1 MRITAS
7 TATYAVIGQPIRH
20 SRSPEIHNALFADHH
35 LDAVYVAIEVA
46 LTDASALGAALRTLR
61 LAGAN
66 LTVPFKEAVLGA
78 LDHVD
83 GEAWAIGAVNTV
95 VRDGERLIGL
105 NTDSPGFLGS
115 VRQAWGDVTAGST
128 AVVVGAGGAGRAVAA
143 ALADGGAAEVRI
155 VNRTLAR
162 AESVAERLSVRWSDT
177 RFVATDLEGLDA
189 ACAGAEVLVQ
199 AASAAGSR
207 GLALPLH
214 RLERDAVVVDVNY
227 GAAAAPLVQA
237 ARDRQLRVMDGL
249 PMLAWQAALAFRAF
263 TGIDVDPGLVLDRLL
278 RGSVP
283 GA

>member
-1 MRITAS
+1 MKISAS
-7 TATYAVIGQPIRH
+7 TSTYAVIGHPVRH

-35 LDAVYVAIEVA
+35 IDAVYVAIEVA
-46 LTDASALGAALRTLR
+46 LSDASSLGAALRTLR

-83 GEAWAIGAVNTV
+83 DEARAIGAVNTV
-95 VRDGERLIGL
+95 VRDGERLVGL
-105 NTDSPGFLGS
+105 NTDAPGFLGA
-115 VRQAWGDVTAGST
+115 VRQAWGDVTAGSV

-162 AESVAERLSVRWSDT
+162 AASVAERLSVRWSDT
-177 RFVATDLEGLDA
+177 RFVAADLQGLDA
-189 ACAGAEVLVQ
+189 ACAGAELLVQ
-199 AASAAGSR
+199 AASAAGSLR
-207 GLALPLH
+207 DGLPLH

-227 GAAAAPLVQA
+227 GAAAGPLVLA
-237 ARDRQLRVMDGL
+237 ARARQLRVMDGL

-263 TGIDVDPGLVLDRLL
+263 TGVEVDPGLVLDRLL

-283 GA
+283 DA

>member
-1 MRITAS
+1 VRITAS

>member
-1 MRITAS
+1 VRITAS

-46 LTDASALGAALRTLR
+46 LVDASSLGAALRTLR

-83 GEAWAIGAVNTV
+83 DEALAIGAVNTV
-95 VRDGERLIGL
+95 VRDGDRLIGL

-177 RFVATDLEGLDA
+177 RFVATDLQGLDA

-199 AASAAGSR
+199 AASAAGSLSDR
-207 GLALPLH
+207 LPLR

-227 GAAAAPLVQA
+227 GAASEPLLHA
-237 ARDRQLRVMDGL
+237 ARGQQLRGMDGL

>member
-1 MRITAS
+1 MKITAA

-46 LTDASALGAALRTLR
+46 LTDAASLGAALRTLR

-83 GEAWAIGAVNTV
+83 DEALAIGAVNTV

-105 NTDSPGFLGS
+105 NTDAPGFLGS
-115 VRQAWGDVTAGST
+115 VRQAWGDVTAGSV

-162 AESVAERLSVRWSDT
+162 AESVAERLSVRWADT
-177 RFVATDLEGLDA
+177 RFVACDLSGLDA
-189 ACAGAEVLVQ
+189 ACADAEVLVQ
-199 AASAAGSR
+199 AASAAGSLR
-207 GLALPLH
+207 DGLPLH

-227 GAAAAPLVQA
+227 GAAAVGLLDA
-237 ARDRQLRVMDGL
+237 ARGRQLRAMDGL

-263 TGIDVDPGLVLDRLL
+263 TGVEVDPGLVLDRLL